1 MARCLRKTNQ
11 IHKGWFRSYAPSV
24 RSLKTIA
31 AIVPGLPPVSVA
43 PARRGTTG
51 SGRREPAFA
60 PVFVLVLWMGCLLVG
75 GIGFVQPYARPLP
88 PAPPAPAVQAELIK
102 VDLTPEPLPP
112 PPVAA
117 LLPPDPAVPPPLF
130 APAAPPQAPQLVP
143 VAQPSPA
150 VAFAL
155 PIEAPA
161 RIVELKQATFVRPV
175 VQPVAPV
182 TAPVAVARPTPGPV
196 TSAPPAPP
204 APATAPAGPG
214 TAPVPA
220 VESLTF
226 GQGEGRQPAPGY
238 PLSARRAGQEGTVVV
253 RFSIGTNGEVV
264 AAEVS
269 APSPWS
275 LLNREAVRVVREQWR
290 FKPGPVR
297 LFEVA
302 IRFELKK

>member
-1 MARCLRKTNQ
+1 ML
-11 IHKGWFRSYAPSV
+11 P
-24 RSLKTIA
+24 
-31 AIVPGLPPVSVA
+31 VPAS
-43 PARRGTTG
+43 PARRETAGT
-51 SGRREPAFA
+51 GRREPAFA
-60 PVFVLVLWMGCLLVG
+60 PVFVMVLWAGCLLVG
-75 GIGFVQPYARPLP
+75 VIGFVLPYARPMP
-88 PAPPAPAVQAELIK
+88 PAQLAPVVQAELIK

-117 LLPPDPAVPPPLF
+117 LPPPDPAVPPPLF

-175 VQPVAPV
+175 VQPVVPV
-182 TAPVAVARPTPGPV
+182 AAPVAVAQPTARPAT
-196 TSAPPAPP
+196 APP
-204 APATAPAGPG
+204 APATAPAGTG

-264 AAEVS
+264 AAEAS

-297 LFEVA
+297 LYEVA